1 MANGHFRR
9 RLVVHRVVTSMLK
22 LVGAVLVLGA
32 GTMAGFY
39 QAQQFATRPRQLRE
53 IILALQRLETEISY
67 GLTPL
72 PDALERISTSLREP
86 LKSLF
91 QTAALYMRPDYGLS
105 AQDSIRKAL
114 GEYWKRTSM
123 RSAEREVL
131 EQLSSVL
138 GTSDRQDQIKH
149 IELAALQLQ
158 HEETAARDDQVKYE
172 KMSKSLGLL
181 IGALI
186 VILIF

>member
-1 MANGHFRR
+1 
-9 RLVVHRVVTSMLK
+9 MLK

-32 GTMAGFY
+32 GTLAGFY
-39 QAQQFATRPRQLRE
+39 QAQQFAARPRQLRE
-53 IILALQRLETEISY
+53 LILALQRLETEISY
-67 GLTPL
+67 GFTPL
-72 PDALERISTSLREP
+72 PDALERIGVSLREP
-86 LKSLF
+86 LKSLLAS
-91 QTAALYMRPDYGLS
+91 AALYMRPDYGLS

-114 GEYWKRTSM
+114 GEYWRRTSM
-123 RSAEREVL
+123 KSAEREVL
-131 EQLSSVL
+131 EQLSGVL

-149 IELAALQLQ
+149 IALAVGQLK
-158 HEETAARDDQVKYE
+158 HEEAAARDDQVKYE

>member
-1 MANGHFRR
+1 
-9 RLVVHRVVTSMLK
+9 MLK

-32 GTMAGFY
+32 GTLAGFF
-39 QAQQFATRPRQLRE
+39 QAQQFAARPRQLRE
-53 IILALQRLETEISY
+53 LILALQRLETEISY

-72 PDALERISTSLREP
+72 PDALERIGDSLREP
-86 LKSLF
+86 LRSLF
-91 QTAALYMRPDYGLS
+91 GSAALYMRPDYGLS

-123 RSAEREVL
+123 KSAECEVL
-131 EQLSSVL
+131 EQLSGVL

-149 IELAALQLQ
+149 IALAVGQLK
-158 HEETAARDDQVKYE
+158 HEEAAARDDQVKYE

>member
-1 MANGHFRR
+1 
-9 RLVVHRVVTSMLK
+9 
-22 LVGAVLVLGA
+22 
-32 GTMAGFY
+32 
-39 QAQQFATRPRQLRE
+39 
-53 IILALQRLETEISY
+53 
-67 GLTPL
+67 
-72 PDALERISTSLREP
+72 
-86 LKSLF
+86 
-91 QTAALYMRPDYGLS
+91 
-105 AQDSIRKAL
+105 
-114 GEYWKRTSM
+114 M

-149 IELAALQLQ
+149 IALAALQLK
-158 HEETAARDDQVKYE
+158 HEEAAARDDQVKYE